1 MLFRRQSKAHSS
13 AEARRNE
20 ILEAALRIVADGGP
34 DAITFRRVADGAQV
48 PLCSLTYYFDSRE
61 DLLREAFRLY
71 LSEAIAFISDV
82 EEEKRPSTPSG
93 IIELVLEIVRREFSD
108 NPTIVRVEYELILYA
123 ARDPALAREFNAYER
138 WMEARLTAALEEL
151 GAARPVDAART
162 IIDVVR
168 GFEIERL
175 THTGAQLEDLKRR
188 LSLVIEAL
196 ISERSASDTAAGNR
210 RSRRVRE
217 SNRRRTSVR

>member
-34 DAITFRRVADGAQV
+34 DAITFRRVADRAQV
-48 PLCSLTYYFDSRE
+48 PLGSLTYYFDSRE

-196 ISERSASDTAAGNR
+196 ISERSASDTAVGNR
-210 RSRRVRE
+210 RSRGVRE

>member
-1 MLFRRQSKAHSS
+1 MLFNRQSKPHSS
-13 AEARRNE
+13 AEARRKE
-20 ILEAALRIVADGGP
+20 ILEAALHIVADGGP
-34 DAITFRRVADGAQV
+34 DAITFRRVADRAQV
-48 PLCSLTYYFDSRE
+48 PLGSLTYYFDSRE

-82 EEEKRPSTPSG
+82 EDEKRPHTPSG

-151 GAARPVDAART
+151 GATRPVDAART

-196 ISERSASDTAAGNR
+196 ISERSASDTAVGTR

>member
-1 MLFRRQSKAHSS
+1 MLFRRQSKPHSS

-20 ILEAALRIVADGGP
+20 ILEAALRIVAEGGP
-34 DAITFRRVADGAQV
+34 DAITFRRVADRAQV
-48 PLCSLTYYFDSRE
+48 PLGSLTYYFDSRE

-71 LSEAIAFISDV
+71 LSEAIAFISDL
-82 EEEKRPSTPSG
+82 EEEKRPRTPSG

-196 ISERSASDTAAGNR
+196 ISERSASDTAVENR

>member
-34 DAITFRRVADGAQV
+34 DAITFRRVADRAQV
-48 PLCSLTYYFDSRE
+48 PLGSLTYYFDSRE

-82 EEEKRPSTPSG
+82 EDEKRPRTSSG

-188 LSLVIEAL
+188 LGLVIEAL
-196 ISERSASDTAAGNR
+196 ISERSASDTAVGNR